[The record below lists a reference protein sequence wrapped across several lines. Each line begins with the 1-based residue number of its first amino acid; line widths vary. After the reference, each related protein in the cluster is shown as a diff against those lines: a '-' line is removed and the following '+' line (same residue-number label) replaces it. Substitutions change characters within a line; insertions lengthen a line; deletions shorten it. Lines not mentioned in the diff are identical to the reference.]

1 MLFYTKTPK
10 FISSLHFHLFYVV
23 VSLLFFSPSRSF
35 SQEKKLPREELIA
48 LAKEAVNNMNNEL
61 YEKSLIQSRSAL
73 RYAILAKDVE
83 LIAQIYNI
91 IGGNFDGL
99 LEYEKA
105 MFYYKKGLI
114 FAEKTNNNV
123 SKYTINNNLGNIY
136 FFDCFHR

>member
-83 LIAQIYNI
+83 LSGDLLDSANAAKDSCPVVAISIA
-91 IGGNFDGL
+91 
-99 LEYEKA
+99 
-105 MFYYKKGLI
+105 
-114 FAEKTNNNV
+114 
-123 SKYTINNNLGNIY
+123 
-136 FFDCFHR
+136 